1 MDFSFKETINP
12 PAKKME
18 NVFDTLKHAAF
29 IVLKNRKEFGA
40 LVDLY
45 L

>member
-1 MDFSFKETINP
+1 MDLPFKETNNNNP
-12 PAKKME
+12 PAKKWKM
-18 NVFDTLKHAAF
+18 FKLAAF